1 MNGSIRAL
9 LFKYELRNIVRI
21 EVTLALIDDLRKVIE
36 QIAQAA
42 RKSALDIRRWNLV
55 SAVSDPFRHP
65 QPRDITIGQ
74 SEINVTANVKLTH

>member
-55 SAVSDPFRHP
+55 SAVSA
-65 QPRDITIGQ
+65 PRDLGHHR
-74 SEINVTANVKLTH
+74 KLSF